1 MIKEINTKKDI
12 REITGLIRESFQ
24 TVADEFNLNIEN
36 APTHPAFIKE
46 EKILDE
52 INTGTMFYG
61 YYKENRLIGSVAIK
75 KKDEVSYYLERLAV
89 KSEFRHKGIGKRLV
103 DYCVKFVK
111 ENQGRELLIGIISE
125 NKVLKNWYK
134 EYGFQE
140 KETKKFVQ
148 LPFLVCF
155 MEYEVK

>member
-24 TVADEFNLNIEN
+24 TVADEFNLNIKN

-61 YYKENRLIGSVAIK
+61 I
-75 KKDEVSYYLERLAV
+75 
-89 KSEFRHKGIGKRLV
+89 
-103 DYCVKFVK
+103 
-111 ENQGRELLIGIISE
+111 
-125 NKVLKNWYK
+125 
-134 EYGFQE
+134 
-140 KETKKFVQ
+140 
-148 LPFLVCF
+148 
-155 MEYEVK
+155 